1 MSVHE
6 TVHRWAGELNKELQS
21 CYTLLSIGCCNGTG
35 EKDWEVSVGEK
46 WESFA
51 LKAARCPLAG
61 QL

>member
-6 TVHRWAGELNKELQS
+6 TVHRWAGELQS
-21 CYTLLSIGCCNGTG
+21 CYTGLSIGCYNDTG

-46 WESFA
+46 WEGFA
-51 LKAARCPLAG
+51 LKAAHCPLAG